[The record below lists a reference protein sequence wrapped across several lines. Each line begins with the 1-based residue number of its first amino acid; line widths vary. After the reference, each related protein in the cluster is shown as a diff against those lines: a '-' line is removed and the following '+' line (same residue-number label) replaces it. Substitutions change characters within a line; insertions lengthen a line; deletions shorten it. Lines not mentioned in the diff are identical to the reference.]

1 MARALRFDVA
11 NSLHHVT
18 NRGLERRDIVRD
30 DKDRQEVRAVA
41 GASGD
46 SAWMAR
52 VCLGAARQSF
62 SFVLADSDR
71 LTVGGD
77 ARF

>member
-30 DKDRQEVRAVA
+30 DKDRQELVRLLGRVVGTAAGVVA
-41 GASGD
+41 
-46 SAWMAR
+46 MEP
-52 VCLGAARQSF
+52 
-62 SFVLADSDR
+62 
-71 LTVGGD
+71 
-77 ARF
+77 